1 MFRIDENET
10 AWVTQYRATVTFVAV
25 ATAFLF
31 ASYAAVDW
39 MVDPAHVEL
48 TWPWRVAGAIPCLV
62 GVVFLRNPR
71 WIRWAPPVIAFSAAF
86 IAVVVSVI
94 YLGILHHTDIALA
107 AQMQV
112 LMGVAVFGVLRT
124 TVRATIPALLVSFNI
139 GLWWND
145 AGWQM
150 YALTNWL
157 LTGAFVILLVVSETA
172 YRTFLNLRL
181 LEQERQRQAII
192 VQSSEDA
199 IIGSDLDGRVTS
211 WNAGA
216 QRLFGYTAAEMLG
229 RPLQTLVP
237 PALGAH
243 ATSVQERVER
253 GEPVKHFET
262 VRLCKEQTL
271 KDVSVSISPLH
282 DAHGAVIGSSM
293 IARDISERKRVERS
307 LHEKDAMFRTAI
319 ETTSDGFWS
328 VDPTGKLVDANQAY
342 ARLSG
347 YTRAELLTLRIAD
360 LEESMGESEVAR
372 RMEETMRS
380 GSLGFE
386 TTHRRKDG
394 TVWPVEVVVAY
405 SPISGGLFF
414 VFTKDL
420 TDRKRTEEL
429 TWHQANFDNL
439 TDLPNRALLFDRL
452 SKECALARRNNSGV
466 ALLFADLDGF
476 KRVNDQFGH
485 DAGDQVLR
493 EVARRWLACVREADT
508 VARLGGDEFAIVLG
522 GMQESSAAAIAGMAE
537 KIIASLVPEIQ
548 LASGATCR
556 VGVSIGISIYPGDAP
571 EVDTL
576 LNLAD
581 AAMYESKARG
591 KNSFTF
597 CNKTLIPPIQEPVN

>member
-1 MFRIDENET
+1 MFSIDENET
-10 AWVTQYRATVTFVAV
+10 AWVTQYRATVTFVAL

-31 ASYAAVDW
+31 VSYAAMDW
-39 MVDPAHVEL
+39 MIDPALLAV
-48 TWPWRVAGAIPCLV
+48 TWPWRVVATAPCLLGAV
-62 GVVFLRNPR
+62 LLNNPK
-71 WIRWAPPVIAFSAAF
+71 WIKWAPPVIALSATV
-86 IAVVVSVI
+86 IAVLVSVI
-94 YLGILHHTDIALA
+94 YLGILRDLHIALA

-112 LMGVAVFGVLRT
+112 LMGIAVFGVLRS
-124 TVRATIPALLVSFNI
+124 VIRSVIPALFISFNI

-145 AGWQM
+145 AGWQT

-157 LTGAFVILLVVSETA
+157 LTGAFVILVVVSETA

-181 LEQERQRQAII
+181 LELERQRQAII

-216 QRLFGYTAAEMLG
+216 QRLFGYSAADMLG
-229 RPLQTLVP
+229 RPLQVLVP
-237 PALGAH
+237 PALDAH
-243 ATSVQERVER
+243 ATAVLERVER

-262 VRLCKEQTL
+262 VRLCKDQAL

-282 DAHGAVIGSSM
+282 DARGAVIGSSM

-307 LHEKDAMFRTAI
+307 LHEKDAMFRAAI

-347 YTRAELLTLRIAD
+347 YSRAELLTLHITD
-360 LEESMGESEVAR
+360 LEANQSLPEVTKR
-372 RMEETMRS
+372 LEDTMHS

-386 TTHRRKDG
+386 TSHRRKDAS
-394 TVWPVEVVVAY
+394 VWPVEVVLTY
-405 SPISGGLFF
+405 SPISGGQFF
-414 VFTKDL
+414 VFIKDL
-420 TDRKRTEEL
+420 TDRKKTEEL

-439 TDLPNRALLFDRL
+439 TNLPNRALLFDRL

-493 EVARRWLACVREADT
+493 EMARRWLACVREADT

-537 KIIASLVPEIQ
+537 KIIASLAPEIP
-548 LASGATCR
+548 LTSGATCR
-556 VGVSIGISIYPGDAP
+556 VGVSIGISLYPGDAP
-571 EVDTL
+571 EVDAL

-597 CNKTLIPPIQEPVN
+597 YNKKLMPPVQEPVV